1 MNALARRGGPTFR
14 YLLLAAAAAVCVLP
28 FFWMVTSAFKSAADM
43 AHFPPT
49 WLPSHLT
56 LANFT
61 AAFQTG
67 DFGRQLLN
75 SLIYAGG
82 STLANLVFCSL
93 AGYAFARM
101 TFPGQRWIFGLIIA
115 LIMVPAQSQLIPV
128 FIILRHIPLAGG
140 NDFLGDGGTGLL
152 NTYAGL
158 VMPTAATPF
167 GILLMR
173 QFFRG
178 LPRDYDEAARIDGAS
193 TWVVFSRIILP
204 LSRPAMAALG
214 IITFQT
220 AWNDF
225 VWPLIITSDSSMTN
239 LQLGLQLYQSSHDAQ
254 QQILMAAS
262 VLNVLP
268 MIVVFLVGQRY
279 FVGGLNVS
287 GLKG

>member
-1 MNALARRGGPTFR
+1 MRTASARSGLTAR
-14 YLLLAAAAAVCVLP
+14 YLLLAAAAAVCALP
-28 FFWMVTSAFKSAADM
+28 FFWMVSSAFKTPADM
-43 AHFPPT
+43 ARFPPT
-49 WLPSHLT
+49 WLPSHPT

-61 AAFQTG
+61 AALETG
-67 DFGRQLLN
+67 NYGRQLLN
-75 SLIYAGG
+75 SLVYAGG
-82 STLANLVFCSL
+82 STVANLVLCSL

-101 TFPGQRWIFGLIIA
+101 TFPGQRWIFGLVIA

-128 FIILRHIPLAGG
+128 FVILKHILLAGG
-140 NDFLGDGGTGLL
+140 NDLLGDGGTGLL

-178 LPRDYDEAARIDGAS
+178 LPRDYEEAARIDGAG
-193 TWVVFSRIILP
+193 TWTVFSRIILP

-225 VWPLIITSDSSMTN
+225 VWPLILTNDSSMTN
-239 LQLGLQLYQSSHDAQ
+239 LQLGLQLFQSSHDAQ
-254 QQILMAAS
+254 QQILMAAG
-262 VLNVLP
+262 VLNILP
-268 MIVVFLVGQRY
+268 MIVVFLIGQRY

>member
-1 MNALARRGGPTFR
+1 MRTASARSGLTAR
-14 YLLLAAAAAVCVLP
+14 YLLLAAAAAVCALP
-28 FFWMVTSAFKSAADM
+28 FFWMVSSAFKTPADM
-43 AHFPPT
+43 ARFPPT
-49 WLPSHLT
+49 WLPSHPT

-61 AAFQTG
+61 AALETG
-67 DFGRQLLN
+67 NYGRQLLN
-75 SLIYAGG
+75 SLVYAGG
-82 STLANLVFCSL
+82 STVANLVLCSL

-101 TFPGQRWIFGLIIA
+101 TFPGQRWIFGLVIA

-128 FIILRHIPLAGG
+128 FVILKHIPLAGG
-140 NDFLGDGGTGLL
+140 NDLLGDGGTGLL

-178 LPRDYDEAARIDGAS
+178 LPRDYEEAARIDGAG
-193 TWVVFSRIILP
+193 TWTVFSRIILP

-225 VWPLIITSDSSMTN
+225 VWPLILTNDSSMTN
-239 LQLGLQLYQSSHDAQ
+239 LQLGLQLFQSSHDAQ
-254 QQILMAAS
+254 QQILMAAG
-262 VLNVLP
+262 VLNILP
-268 MIVVFLVGQRY
+268 MIVVFLIGQRY